1 MKKVILSGL
10 MLAALSVT
18 GCKNEAKN
26 ETEMA
31 VAEQT
36 ENAAKGQLADATFGV
51 RGNCEMCKSTI
62 EEAVNK
68 LEGISKAD
76 WDVSKKQISVSFD
89 ASKTN
94 LEAIHKAIADS
105 GYDTDK
111 LNGSTEAYDNLPGC
125 CQYDHTMEMS
135 LK

>member
-1 MKKVILSGL
+1 MKKVFLSGL
-10 MLAALSVT
+10 MLAALTFT
-18 GCKNEAKN
+18 GCKNEAKS
-26 ETEMA
+26 ETES
-31 VAEQT
+31 VATEQT
-36 ENAAKGQLADATFGV
+36 ESSDNAELAAATFGV

-62 EEAVNK
+62 EEAVHQ

-94 LEAIHKAIADS
+94 LEAIHKAIADA

-111 LNGSTEAYDNLPGC
+111 LNGSTEAYDNLPEC
-125 CQYDHTMEMS
+125 CQYDHAMEMS
-135 LK
+135 VQ